1 MPTILYILNTPLV
14 SFYCKVISRRAVI
27 LIGASILCLSG
38 YMIGTSPI
46 LGFPDSTKVIF
57 MGLCLLGFSTTMVV
71 IPMFPEML
79 HSIEEALPHL
89 KGDELNNVSAGFFNS
104 CLGLG
109 EALGPISA
117 SLLTHILGFRSSE
130 DILATLILIF
140 CVTFF
145 FTNGKM
151 KIFEFNFNHDKLN
164 QVKDDD
170 FVPGEST
177 G

>member
-1 MPTILYILNTPLV
+1 
-14 SFYCKVISRRAVI
+14 
-27 LIGASILCLSG
+27 
-38 YMIGTSPI
+38 
-46 LGFPDSTKVIF
+46 
-57 MGLCLLGFSTTMVV
+57 MVV